1 MFDYETIRLIWWLFI
16 GVVAIAFAL
25 TEGFDFG
32 AGTLL
37 PFVGKTDLERRVIL
51 NTVGGTWE
59 GNQVWLVLLGAPFL
73 RFGLPFTRH
82 YFRAYTSQ

>member
-1 MFDYETIRLIWWLFI
+1 MFDYETIRLIWWVFI

-37 PFVGKTDLERRVIL
+37 PFVAKTDVERRVVL

-59 GNQVWLVLLGAPFL
+59 IRSGWFFLVAPSLQSGL
-73 RFGLPFTRH
+73 RFMR
-82 YFRAYTSQ
+82 RSSQACMSR